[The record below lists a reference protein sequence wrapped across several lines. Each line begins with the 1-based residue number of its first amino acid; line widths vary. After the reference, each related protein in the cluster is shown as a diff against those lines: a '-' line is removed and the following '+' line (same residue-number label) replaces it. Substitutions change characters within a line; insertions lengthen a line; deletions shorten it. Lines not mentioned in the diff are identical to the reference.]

1 MNDRE
6 ALKYLKDFIDHN
18 PEIGDY
24 NMRVLKK
31 AADALE
37 YRVSKKPFIILDTGE
52 DGYSYPT
59 ACACDNCGNVLDAD
73 CDFCPYCGQAI
84 DWCDESGADMRGE
97 E

>member
-52 DGYSYPT
+52 NGCPYPT
-59 ACACDNCGNVLDAD
+59 ACACDNCREVLYVSYN
-73 CDFCPYCGQAI
+73 FCPNCGQAL
-84 DWCDESGADMRGE
+84 DWTE
-97 E
+97 EEE